1 MILVIDSFL
10 AKRYDAIPGTCYLFR
25 PDQHVCARWR
35 SFDLTAVR
43 AAIARA
49 TANADDGSR
58 IATPSAAALQKE
70 DTKTVTKLNTDPN
83 LSVPDDFYDQ
93 LIGMHRGLTD
103 AQSAHANARLILLLA
118 NHIGD
123 AAVLHAAMAAARED
137 IAPRGG
143 V

>member
-1 MILVIDSFL
+1 
-10 AKRYDAIPGTCYLFR
+10 
-25 PDQHVCARWR
+25 
-35 SFDLTAVR
+35 VR

-58 IATPSAAALQKE
+58 VATPRPAAGQRE
-70 DTKTVTKLNTDPN
+70 DIGTVNTLKTDPN
-83 LSVPDDFYDQ
+83 LPVPDDFYDQ

-103 AQSAHANARLILLLA
+103 AQSAHANAKLILLLA

-123 AAVLHAAMAAARED
+123 AAVLRAALAAARED
-137 IAPRGG
+137 IAPQGG